1 MPILAGRK
9 ARASDFP
16 NTLVQV
22 NQTATQSIA
31 DNTRTAITFTAEVV
45 DLINGHSNV
54 SNTSRYTPL
63 IPGWYKCK
71 GQVAFVNIA
80 TVDVAFGA
88 QFRKN
93 GAQSDSAPESYNI
106 TEAGTSHAN
115 TAPCHGLFSM
125 NGTTDYIEMYGW
137 HDRGVAM
144 LTYYL
149 ANFTCSFMEIEWV
162 APL

>member
-22 NQTATQSIA
+22 IQTTTQAVATA
-31 DNTRTAITFTAEVV
+31 TRTAITFTTETV
-45 DLINGHSNV
+45 DLINGHNSV

-63 IPGWYKCK
+63 IAGWYRCT
-71 GQVAFVNIA
+71 GQVAFVNDTTIH
-80 TVDVAFGA
+80 GIGS

-93 GAQSDSAPESYNI
+93 GAQTDNAPENYNL
-106 TEAGTSHAN
+106 TMSSLTHAN
-115 TAPCHGLFSM
+115 TALCHGLFSM
-125 NGTTDYIEMYGW
+125 NGTTDYIEIYGW
-137 HDRGVAM
+137 HDRGSN
-144 LTYYL
+144 LQTYYS
-149 ANFTCSFMEIEWV
+149 AGFSFSFMEIEWV

>member
-22 NQTATQSIA
+22 HQTTTQSVA
-31 DNTRTAITFTAEVV
+31 SGVRTAITFTTEVV

-80 TVDVAFGA
+80 TLNVAIGA
-88 QFRKN
+88 QFRKI
-93 GAQSDSAPESYNI
+93 GAQSDNAPEAYNL
-106 TEAGTSHAN
+106 TDDQLSHAN
-115 TAPCHGLFSM
+115 TVLCHGLFSM
-125 NGTTDYIEMYGW
+125 NGTTDYIEIYGW

-144 LTYYL
+144 QTYY
-149 ANFTCSFMEIEWV
+149 AAGFTMSFMEIEWV